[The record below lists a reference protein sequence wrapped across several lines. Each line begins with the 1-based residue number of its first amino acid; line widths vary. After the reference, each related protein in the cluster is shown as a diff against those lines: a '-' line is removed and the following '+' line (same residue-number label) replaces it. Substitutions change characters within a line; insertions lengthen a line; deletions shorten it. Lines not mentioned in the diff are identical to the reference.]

1 MDRIIN
7 SREEKNK
14 KIEEKSLNEKLIV
27 IAEEEIYAV

>member
-14 KIEEKSLNEKLIV
+14 KIEQKSLNEKLIV